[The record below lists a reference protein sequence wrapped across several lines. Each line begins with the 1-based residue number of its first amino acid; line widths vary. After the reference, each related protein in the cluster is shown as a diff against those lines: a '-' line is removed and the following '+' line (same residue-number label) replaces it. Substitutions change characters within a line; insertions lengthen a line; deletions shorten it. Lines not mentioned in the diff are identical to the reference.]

1 MNKDESLSQVQHWTI
16 WRKHQRLERQ
26 RSDELLSN
34 LGSVTWSSIVDE
46 DALDHRPRTEVVFN
60 LLQMVDEYC

>member
-1 MNKDESLSQVQHWTI
+1 MNQDESLSQVQHWTI